1 MKAMNH
7 MDYECVQP
15 TTVDRDAYICFMCDP
30 DNSYN
35 CNECPERESGSGNG
49 LPCGQHHCWV
59 DVHCNAYK

>member
-7 MDYECVQP
+7 MDYECVQL
-15 TTVDRDAYICFMCDP
+15 TKVDHDTYICFMCDP

-49 LPCGQHHCWV
+49 LPCGQQHCWV
-59 DVHCNAYK
+59 DVHCNDL